1 MYYYAVCVI
10 KTLVKDTE
18 SVCSNRDISATENV
32 QVINNNSTVF
42 PLKLNPP
49 MQGMARVRHVPI

>member
-18 SVCSNRDISATENV
+18 SVHSNRDISATENV
-32 QVINNNSTVF
+32 
-42 PLKLNPP
+42 
-49 MQGMARVRHVPI
+49 

>member
-10 KTLVKDTE
+10 KTLVKDTK
-18 SVCSNRDISATENV
+18 SVHSNRDISATENIR
-32 QVINNNSTVF
+32 VINNNSTVF

-49 MQGMARVRHVPI
+49 MQSTACVRHVPV